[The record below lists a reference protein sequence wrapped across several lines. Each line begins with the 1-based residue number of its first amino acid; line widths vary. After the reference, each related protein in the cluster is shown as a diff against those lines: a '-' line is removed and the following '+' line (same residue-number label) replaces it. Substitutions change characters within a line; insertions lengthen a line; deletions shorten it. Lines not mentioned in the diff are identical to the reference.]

1 MANDFKFGNKS
12 IADILFGN
20 KQVKQIWYGT
30 KLIWEKIQKLLA
42 LDNDN
47 KFICIEYKPTVD
59 TTVSSLSVFIDTGTS
74 YGWTCIL
81 NECGLCVAVKNE
93 SGTSSATIYGLSAN
107 LVTVSSMGSPKLL
120 AGRKYYIAF
129 KISQWDQNNTKFAY
143 YQGMSGNYK
152 ICQVDGGASIYT
164 SLDLQSIPCVG
175 SIYHLGQYNID
186 TKIFTPST
194 FYGSECTADT
204 LFIWKGGYVNNTFQT
219 AKHAMYNKRDM
230 SKFRCLITD
239 GMLNSF
245 EGQANANM
253 KKLAFI
259 YYVAGNTSGN
269 EIGWGATS
277 NYSSGITVN
286 GVNMFTAGNWKIY
299 KTNGNT
305 TKNHITSMT
314 PITEEPQNP
323 EQFAIYYKGQTSSG
337 WLDANGNPITNEMV
351 VAWTGS
357 CWEFASSWNVEFDT
371 VSDYTMETAVEI
383 EGNYISDNFNA
394 VDVSTDKKYYLRIN
408 GNEV

>member
-1 MANDFKFGNKS
+1 MANDFKFGNKN
-12 IADILFGN
+12 IPNILFGN

-30 KLIWEKIQKLLA
+30 KLIWEKIQKLLTM
-42 LDNDN
+42 DNDK
-47 KFICIEYKPTVD
+47 KFICIEYIPTVD
-59 TTVSSLSVFIDTGTS
+59 TTISSLSVFIETGTS
-74 YGWTCIL
+74 YGWSCIL
-81 NECGLCVAVKNE
+81 NECGLCVAKKNE
-93 SGTSSATIYGLSAN
+93 SGTSSTTIYGLPAN

-120 AGRKYYIAF
+120 AGRKYYIVF
-129 KISQWDQNNTKFAY
+129 KISQWDSSNTKFAY

-152 ICQVDGGASIYT
+152 ICKIDGGISVYT

-175 SIYHLGQYNID
+175 SIYHLGTYDSN
-186 TKIFTPST
+186 TKEFTPST
-194 FYGSECTADT
+194 YYNSECVAQT
-204 LFIWKGGYVNNTFQT
+204 LFAWKGGYINNQFGSTYT
-219 AKHAMYNKRDM
+219 AMYNKRDM

-245 EGQANANM
+245 NNQSNADM
-253 KKLAFI
+253 KRLAFI
-259 YYVAGNTSGN
+259 YYAAGNTEGN
-269 EIGWGATS
+269 EIAWGATS

-305 TKNHITSMT
+305 VKNHITSMT

-323 EQFAIYYKGQTSSG
+323 EQFSIYYKGKTTTG
-337 WLDANGNPITNEMV
+337 WLDANGNPITGEMV

-357 CWEFASSWNVEFDT
+357 CWEFASHWEQEFDT
-371 VSDYTMETAVEI
+371 VSDYTLETAVEKI
-383 EGNYISDNFNA
+383 EEYNSVAFNTA
-394 VDVSTDKKYYLRIN
+394 DLHTDKKYYLRIN